1 MQPKCHKER
10 LQEPP
15 NILVR
20 IPGKKLGE
28 RIGVVKF
35 YESGYYSTTADNVG
49 WSEEEVDAFISE
61 RNNLNG
67 ISDEVAKSAFSAS
80 MFGWQV
86 PAATPAIEW
95 FKQFR
100 LTHE

>member
-28 RIGVVKF
+28 RIGVVKL

-49 WSEEEVDAFISE
+49 WVK
-61 RNNLNG
+61 R
-67 ISDEVAKSAFSAS
+67 K
-80 MFGWQV
+80 
-86 PAATPAIEW
+86 
-95 FKQFR
+95 
-100 LTHE
+100 

>member
-1 MQPKCHKER
+1 
-10 LQEPP
+10 
-15 NILVR
+15 
-20 IPGKKLGE
+20 
-28 RIGVVKF
+28 
-35 YESGYYSTTADNVG
+35 VG
-49 WSEEEVDAFISE
+49 EEEVDAFISE

-67 ISDEVAKSAFSAS
+67 ISDEVADSAFGAS
-80 MFGWQV
+80 MFGWHV